1 MTKMEA
7 KKLLE
12 GIIADVE
19 SAKSSNSKLI
29 EIDNLL
35 NYLNG
40 INVDSFGERP
50 DFELEALKHTNQFS
64 LEEYKINSAAQLE
77 TFKSVIAV
85 GANACKALMVINGGA
100 AIALLAFLG
109 NIWNKTSTPDAGKA
123 IAISL
128 AIFCFGV
135 LASGLCATLTYL
147 AQFSYGNAELGINKK
162 WTLTGNVLNFFA
174 CFFGFASLVAFGIG
188 SYTAFTAMDSQMMLF

>member
-1 MTKMEA
+1 MEA

-19 SAKSSNSKLI
+19 SAKSSNTKLI

-35 NYLNG
+35 NYLRG
-40 INVDSFGERP
+40 IDVDSFSDRP
-50 DFELEALKHTNQFS
+50 DFELEALKHNNQFS
-64 LEEYKINSAAQLE
+64 LEMFKINSAAQLE
-77 TFKSVIAV
+77 TFKSVITV

-100 AIALLAFLG
+100 AISLLAFLG
-109 NIWNKTSTPDAGKA
+109 NIWNKTSAPEAGEA
-123 IAISL
+123 IALSL

-147 AQFSYGNAELGINKK
+147 AQYSFGNAELGMNKT
-162 WTLTGNVLNFFA
+162 WARIGNVINILA
-174 CFFGFASLVAFGIG
+174 CVFGFSSLVAFGYG
-188 SYTAFTAMDSQMMLF
+188 AYTAFTGMNAQLMLF